1 MAKKGKKTGDNLNT
15 KLALA
20 IKSGK
25 YVLGYKQTRKMLRL
39 GKAQLVI
46 IASNAPALRKSELE
60 YYALLSK
67 SLVEHFKGDNIELGT
82 AVGRYHRVGV
92 LTITDPGDSDIV
104 RSLQQQ
110 QA

>member
-1 MAKKGKKTGDNLNT
+1 MAKKGKKSGEGINT

-25 YVLGYKQTRKMLRL
+25 FVLGYKQTRKMLRQ

-46 IASNAPALRKSELE
+46 VASNAPPLRKSEIE

-67 SLVEHFKGDNIELGT
+67 SIVEHYKGDNVALGT

-92 LTITDPGDSDIV
+92 LAITDPGDSDIV
-104 RSLQQQ
+104 RSIQ
-110 QA
+110 QAQA